1 MELIR
6 TSIFDR
12 MLSQQKGLLVGLTIF
27 CLLLVATLVTC
38 FIQTKILKPL
48 KQLIS
53 YMNNQMN
60 PKQQKVFK
68 VVVIH
73 EIDRLSANAQAS
85 LRRTMETY
93 MPTCRIIANAESLSK
108 VIAPLRSRC
117 L

>member
-1 MELIR
+1 MTPSDADNYDHVIVSKLI
-6 TSIFDR
+6 
-12 MLSQQKGLLVGLTIF
+12 KE
-27 CLLLVATLVTC
+27 VASSA
-38 FIQTKILKPL
+38 
-48 KQLIS
+48 QLDS
-53 YMNNQMN
+53 
-60 PKQQKVFK
+60 KQQKVFK